1 MGLNSSTLLLQA
13 GTGKT
18 MMTQII
24 KEMLNSD
31 PELVGELENNA
42 SEQYG
47 LAKLAGRFVI
57 ICNDVDSN
65 WTLDATQFTKMVSG
79 TLYVPLHGN
88 CILPCSHKIWVP
100 LCPSRSPQSVL
111 LHVALACNQ
120 TAMFLFHLQL
130 HFNVILGQGT
140 PCNT

>member
-1 MGLNSSTLLLQA
+1 MLQA

-31 PELVGELENNA
+31 AELVGELENNA
-42 SEQYG
+42 SDQYG
-47 LAKLAGRFVI
+47 LAKLAGRYVV

-79 TLYVPLHGN
+79 MLIRAAWHMHPAPESANATLLMRV
-88 CILPCSHKIWVP
+88 SHHLKM
-100 LCPSRSPQSVL
+100 SF
-111 LHVALACNQ
+111 VA
-120 TAMFLFHLQL
+120 
-130 HFNVILGQGT
+130 
-140 PCNT
+140 

>member
-1 MGLNSSTLLLQA
+1 
-13 GTGKT
+13 

-31 PELVGELENNA
+31 IELVGELENNA

-47 LAKLAGRFVI
+47 LAKLAGRYVI

-79 TLYVPLHGN
+79 KTFRSCTHCLLTAVISSMSTLLLSEPIIIQWRTLHDNVLAKLRDSRPLQVHIYG
-88 CILPCSHKIWVP
+88 LPCKHWQGQPQTRLHRSDAHEAR
-100 LCPSRSPQSVL
+100 LC
-111 LHVALACNQ
+111 
-120 TAMFLFHLQL
+120 
-130 HFNVILGQGT
+130 
-140 PCNT
+140 